1 LAKISVIVPVYNAE
15 KYLNQCLDSLFNQT
29 LRDIEV
35 ITINDGS
42 TDKSLNVLE
51 KYHSIFGKRMI
62 IIDQTNGGVGNARNR
77 GLDVASGEFI
87 KFVDAD
93 DYLDLTIFEIMINI
107 AQENQVKLVRGNY
120 TTLLGP
126 LKMSDA
132 NSWSGLKGNQI
143 VDLREN
149 KDYIVT
155 ETSGIG
161 NKLIHRDLLG
171 DLRFPEKTKWE
182 DLAIMPVVVASSEK
196 LFHMDGPIYN
206 YRVHMNT
213 TISDFMKKVPKVLDI
228 VRCLELIER
237 HMTERGL
244 NDEYQNQIRG
254 LYILHTLFRVENA
267 MMWVNF
273 PKEKRAIVINSLVNL
288 IEIKYPDWQNNE
300 YIEKYRSINPLFNF
314 NMGRLDKYLDTS
326 LRQRRDFDSISENV
340 ETIFKSG
347 K

>member
-1 LAKISVIVPVYNAE
+1 MAKISVIVPVYNAE